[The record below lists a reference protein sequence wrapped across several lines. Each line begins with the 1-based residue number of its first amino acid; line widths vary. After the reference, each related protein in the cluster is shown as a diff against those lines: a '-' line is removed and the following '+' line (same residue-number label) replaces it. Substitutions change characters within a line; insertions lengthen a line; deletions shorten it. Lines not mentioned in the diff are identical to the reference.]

1 MIKPLKNGF
10 GDCLLH
16 SRLLGLNQVI
26 PNEVTRQHTQTH
38 AHTHT
43 CVCVCMYAIY
53 IYIYIYI
60 VQSTMPVCP
69 PHYLSGTMIIILRK
83 HNHKSSSLLKP
94 KL

>member
-53 IYIYIYI
+53 IYIYIYRTI
-60 VQSTMPVCP
+60 HYARMSTA
-69 PHYLSGTMIIILRK
+69 LFIWNND
-83 HNHKSSSLLKP
+83 NHIKKA
-94 KL
+94 